1 MLLNLLITANATAT
15 ASATAAD
22 PAILLSLKINV
33 SFFSSN
39 KKHNLT

>member
-33 SFFSSN
+33 PFFFF
-39 KKHNLT
+39 